1 MVKSKRAAT
10 SPAPTSSKGWKRTKG
25 EKSSDSWVSLSKGRT
40 TSTAVKGPPGPMM
53 TVLEHIGNTPLVR
66 CQKLEK
72 EYGLSCELYAK
83 CEFYNAGGSVKDR
96 IGRRM
101 VEDAEASGRLKPGD
115 TIIEP
120 TSGNTG
126 IGLALASAIKG
137 YKCIICLPEK
147 MSNEKVYVL
156 QALGAQIY
164 RTPTEAAWDAP
175 DSHISLAKR
184 LNAEI
189 PNSHI
194 LDQYANPGNPLAHYD
209 GTAEEILE
217 QTGGQ
222 VDMFVAGAGTG
233 GTISGTAKKLKE
245 RLGDACTVVGVDPK
259 GSILAVPD
267 SLNDE
272 NRLGSYTVEGIGYDF
287 IPDVLDRELID
298 IWAKS
303 DDKASMLMMR
313 KMIRTE
319 GLLCGGSC
327 GAAMSEAVKH
337 AKTLKEGQKCVVI
350 LPDSVRNYMTKALSD
365 NWMIDQGF
373 IDNDLIQKK
382 EFTGW
387 WATKRVSDLEI
398 KTPLTITSDVTVRG
412 AVDLLKNEGFDM
424 VPVVNNKGDVIGV
437 VTEGNM
443 TARLLS
449 GRCSPDSEVSECLYK
464 SFQKVKLGDTL
475 GALAGIFDHEPFALV
490 CTDQRL
496 FSADSVGGGKSCK
509 TKTVVSGIVSRIDLL
524 DFISAEDT
532 PGSPMKK

>member
-1 MVKSKRAAT
+1 
-10 SPAPTSSKGWKRTKG
+10 
-25 EKSSDSWVSLSKGRT
+25 
-40 TSTAVKGPPGPMM
+40 M

-137 YKCIICLPEK
+137 YKCIIYLPEK

-245 RLGDACTVVGVDPK
+245 R
-259 GSILAVPD
+259 
-267 SLNDE
+267 
-272 NRLGSYTVEGIGYDF
+272 
-287 IPDVLDRELID
+287 
-298 IWAKS
+298 
-303 DDKASMLMMR
+303 
-313 KMIRTE
+313 
-319 GLLCGGSC
+319 
-327 GAAMSEAVKH
+327 
-337 AKTLKEGQKCVVI
+337 
-350 LPDSVRNYMTKALSD
+350 
-365 NWMIDQGF
+365 
-373 IDNDLIQKK
+373 
-382 EFTGW
+382 
-387 WATKRVSDLEI
+387 
-398 KTPLTITSDVTVRG
+398 
-412 AVDLLKNEGFDM
+412 
-424 VPVVNNKGDVIGV
+424 
-437 VTEGNM
+437 
-443 TARLLS
+443 
-449 GRCSPDSEVSECLYK
+449 
-464 SFQKVKLGDTL
+464 
-475 GALAGIFDHEPFALV
+475 
-490 CTDQRL
+490 
-496 FSADSVGGGKSCK
+496 
-509 TKTVVSGIVSRIDLL
+509 
-524 DFISAEDT
+524 
-532 PGSPMKK
+532 